1 MHVAERCNAA
11 PTGFR
16 FKMERSSGMKLA
28 MDRAAALPPVGDRAE
43 LAQLLQR
50 VAANDRG
57 SLKLLYERTSAKLYG
72 ICLRVVGD
80 EADAQ
85 DVLQDVYVTVWR
97 KAGQYDRAKAS
108 AITWLAVLARNKA
121 IDLLRNRRAPSD
133 DLQAAEEVP
142 DASPSAFEVVEQADD
157 AARLAHCLDAL
168 DERARTMIR
177 QAFFEGTTYST
188 LADQAGVPLPTMKSV
203 IRRGLLRLRECLDR

>member
-1 MHVAERCNAA
+1 MLVSEFCIAA
-11 PTGFR
+11 PAGFR

-28 MDRAAALPPVGDRAE
+28 MSGPASSSQVGDRAE
-43 LAQLLQR
+43 LAWLLQR
-50 VAANDRG
+50 VAANDRA

-72 ICLRVVGD
+72 VCLRVLGD

-85 DVLQDVYVTVWR
+85 DVLQDVYLTVWR
-97 KAGQYDRAKAS
+97 KAGQFDRAKAS

-121 IDLLRNRRAPSD
+121 IDTLRGRRAPLA
-133 DLQAAEEVP
+133 DLRAAEEVP

-157 AARLAHCLDAL
+157 ATRLAHCLDAL

-177 QAFFEGTTYST
+177 QAFFDGTTYST

-203 IRRGLLRLRECLDR
+203 IRRGLLRLRECLER

>member
-1 MHVAERCNAA
+1 MLVSERCIAA
-11 PTGFR
+11 PAGFH

-28 MDRAAALPPVGDRAE
+28 MNGAATSSPIGDRAE
-43 LAQLLQR
+43 LARLLQR
-50 VAANDRG
+50 VAANDRA
-57 SLKLLYERTSAKLYG
+57 SLKLLYERTSPKLYG
-72 ICLRVVGD
+72 VCLRVVGN

-97 KAGQYDRAKAS
+97 KAGQFDRAKAS

-121 IDLLRNRRAPSD
+121 IDLLRSRRARAG
-133 DLQAAEEVP
+133 DLEAAEEMA
-142 DASPSAFEVVEQADD
+142 DTSPSAFEIVEKADD

-168 DERARTMIR
+168 DERARTTIR
-177 QAFFEGTTYST
+177 QAFFEGATYSV

-203 IRRGLLRLRECLDR
+203 IRRGLLRLRECLER

>member
-1 MHVAERCNAA
+1 MPVSERCIATPA
-11 PTGFR
+11 GFR
-16 FKMERSSGMKLA
+16 FKMERSSGMRLA
-28 MDRAAALPPVGDRAE
+28 MSGPAPSSTVGDRAE
-43 LAQLLQR
+43 LAWLLQR
-50 VAANDRG
+50 VAANDRA

-72 ICLRVVGD
+72 VCLRVVGD

-97 KAGQYDRAKAS
+97 KAGQFDRAKAS

-121 IDLLRNRRAPSD
+121 IDLLRSRRVPTV
-133 DLQAAEEVP
+133 DLKVAEETP
-142 DASPSAFEVVEQADD
+142 DAAPSAFEVVEQAND

-177 QAFFEGTTYST
+177 EAFFEGTTYST
-188 LADQAGVPLPTMKSV
+188 LAEQAGVPLPTMKSV
-203 IRRGLLRLRECLDR
+203 IRRGLLRLRECLER

>member
-1 MHVAERCNAA
+1 
-11 PTGFR
+11 
-16 FKMERSSGMKLA
+16 MKLA
-28 MDRAAALPPVGDRAE
+28 VNGPAASSPVGDRAE
-43 LAQLLQR
+43 LARLLQR
-50 VAANDRG
+50 IAANDRA

-72 ICLRVVGD
+72 VCLRVVGD

-121 IDLLRNRRAPSD
+121 IDLLRSRRAPSD
-133 DLQAAEEVP
+133 DLGVAEEVP
-142 DASPSAFEVVEQADD
+142 DAAPSAFEVVEQADD
-157 AARLAHCLDAL
+157 AARLARCLETL
-168 DERARTMIR
+168 DDRARTMIR
-177 QAFFEGTTYST
+177 QAFFEGATYSA

-203 IRRGLLRLRECLDR
+203 IRRGLLRLRECLER